1 MTDPRGNDITCV
13 GIGRSVEVKKWSYPT
28 NGTLVKQS
36 ISPHFPMP
44 YSCSSLYESIRFP
57 FGIL

>member
-13 GIGRSVEVKKWSYPT
+13 GIGRSVEVK
-28 NGTLVKQS
+28 NV
-36 ISPHFPMP
+36 ISHKRNTCETEHLSGLCNVLPLHFLLTRV
-44 YSCSSLYESIRFP
+44 SGFL